1 MEVAMPTIDLTRI
14 GSNIGALY
22 SLQSLLD
29 INNKLASTQQRLSTG
44 KRINSAADDPAG
56 LVIATKMHARSEGL
70 RVVEDNISDATNMMS
85 VAEAGLNQVTDI
97 VTQMRSK
104 ATQAANDT
112 LGQTERAAIQT
123 QLSQFSAQIDDILK
137 STKWNGTQL
146 LSGALSKQFQTGVDM
161 DETTTWNMNTNLT
174 SGSGGLGLSK
184 AVVQSTV
191 TAEGVSIPASGTLGN
206 LSELSTGD
214 YTVSAEDKATSDIL
228 GKTNLLS
235 NNSSMTLDHSS
246 AQATATGANV
256 MSSGQYALKITNVVS
271 ARISATPSPKPATPA
286 LAPTVCS
293 RSIMPISI
301 TQAPLEA

>member
-1 MEVAMPTIDLTRI
+1 MPTIDLTRI

-123 QLSQFSAQIDDILK
+123 QLSQF
-137 STKWNGTQL
+137 
-146 LSGALSKQFQTGVDM
+146 
-161 DETTTWNMNTNLT
+161 
-174 SGSGGLGLSK
+174 
-184 AVVQSTV
+184 
-191 TAEGVSIPASGTLGN
+191 
-206 LSELSTGD
+206 
-214 YTVSAEDKATSDIL
+214 
-228 GKTNLLS
+228 
-235 NNSSMTLDHSS
+235 
-246 AQATATGANV
+246 
-256 MSSGQYALKITNVVS
+256 
-271 ARISATPSPKPATPA
+271 
-286 LAPTVCS
+286 
-293 RSIMPISI
+293 
-301 TQAPLEA
+301 